1 MTIDLPEPYHRSLLA
16 SHLFSCALTT
26 RGGICDCLPPPASE
40 AGPTMA
46 LVRTDTDET
55 SAPSGPRPMSVES
68 TRGRA
73 ARIRQREIAAR
84 ERAEALLKAAER
96 LTDLGRG
103 DLAAVAH
110 ERAERARRHI
120 GA

>member
-46 LVRTDTDET
+46 LVRTDTGET
-55 SAPSGPRPMSVES
+55 SATSGPRPMSVES
-68 TRGRA
+68 ARGRA

-96 LTDLGRG
+96 LMELGRG
-103 DLAAVAH
+103 DLAAIAH
-110 ERAERARRHI
+110 DRAERAKRRI